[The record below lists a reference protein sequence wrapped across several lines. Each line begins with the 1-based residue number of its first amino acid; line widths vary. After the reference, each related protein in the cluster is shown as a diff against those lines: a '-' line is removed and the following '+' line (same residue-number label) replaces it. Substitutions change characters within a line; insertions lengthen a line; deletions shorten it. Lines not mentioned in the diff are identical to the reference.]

1 MLEKIVVLSDWLW
14 SYPLVLLLAGG
25 AIYTT
30 FRLKFI
36 QITRLPLII
45 KTIYR
50 DCVKKDIDNVNAE
63 GNISAL
69 QAGLTSIGNI
79 LGAGNI
85 MGVAV
90 AISMGG
96 TGALFWMLIVGI
108 FAICLKY
115 VEIILGMKYR
125 EKNELGEYV
134 GGAMYYL
141 KHCKF
146 PIFGGI
152 FAVLLAIELLPSI
165 GLQALSVVQSAE
177 TLGISKY
184 ITGTVIFLIVLITVV
199 GGVKRIGFFMDKVVP
214 FMSLAYLILAWIVI
228 LYNYKN
234 IPYII
239 GNIFAG
245 AFSAPAA
252 IGGVAGGT
260 LAITIRS
267 GLARGT
273 YSNEAGMGTSPIAY
287 AAAITDFP
295 ARQALWGML
304 EVFISTF
311 IICFTSGLLVTT
323 SGVYEKISIDKA
335 ASMPAV
341 AFQELYGTFLGGTFM
356 TVIIILFV
364 LSSILAEVFFG
375 EKQVEYIFGTKVS
388 KVARYIYMI
397 MILVGAFGSLGFTV
411 SLLDMTLALLVT
423 VNMLGVI
430 MLTKDAVEESDR
442 FFDYLKNN
450 EK

>member
-1 MLEKIVVLSDWLW
+1 MLEKIIAISDWLW
-14 SYPLVLLLAGG
+14 SYPLVLLLSFG
-25 AIYTT
+25 ALYATL
-30 FRLKFI
+30 RLRFI
-36 QITRLPLII
+36 QIRKLPLII

-50 DCVKKDIDNVNAE
+50 DAVKKNASGE

-69 QAGLTSIGNI
+69 QAGLTAIGST

-90 AISMGG
+90 AVSMGG
-96 TGALFWMLIVGI
+96 TGALFWMLVVGT

-115 VEIILGMKYR
+115 VEIILGIKYR

-141 KHCKF
+141 KHCKI
-146 PIFGGI
+146 PIFGGL

-184 ITGTVIFLIVLITVV
+184 ITGTAMFLVVLITVV
-199 GGVKRIGFFMDKVVP
+199 GGVKRIGALMDKIVP
-214 FMSLAYLILAWIVI
+214 FMSLAYFVLAWIVI

-234 IPYII
+234 IPLVI

-252 IGGVAGGT
+252 FGGLAGGT
-260 LAITIRS
+260 VAITIRS

-287 AAAITDFP
+287 AAAVTDFP

-311 IICFTSGLLVTT
+311 VMCFTSGLLVTT
-323 SGVYEKISIDKA
+323 SGVYQKISADKA

-364 LSSILAEVFFG
+364 LSTLLAMVFFG
-375 EKQVEYIFGTKVS
+375 EKQVEYICGTKVS
-388 KVARYIYMI
+388 KIARYVYML
-397 MILVGAFGSLGFTV
+397 MILVGAFGSLGFTI
-411 SLLDMTLALLVT
+411 SILDITLALLVII
-423 VNMLGVI
+423 NMLGVI
-430 MLTKDAVEESDR
+430 MLTGDAVKESDR
-442 FFDYLKNN
+442 FFEHLKNN
-450 EK
+450 ENS

>member
-1 MLEKIVVLSDWLW
+1 MLGKIIAISDWLW
-14 SYPLVLLLAGG
+14 SYPLVLLLSFG
-25 AIYTT
+25 ALYATL
-30 FRLKFI
+30 RLRFI
-36 QITRLPLII
+36 QITKLPLII

-50 DCVKKDIDNVNAE
+50 DSIKKNASGE

-69 QAGLTSIGNI
+69 QAGLTAIGST

-96 TGALFWMLIVGI
+96 TGALFWMLVVGT

-115 VEIILGMKYR
+115 VEIILGIKYR

-141 KHCKF
+141 KHCKI
-146 PIFGGI
+146 PIFGGL

-184 ITGTVIFLIVLITVV
+184 ITGTVMFLVVLITVV
-199 GGVKRIGFFMDKVVP
+199 GGVKRIGALMDKIVP
-214 FMSLAYLILAWIVI
+214 FMSLAYFVLAWIVI

-234 IPYII
+234 IPLVI

-252 IGGVAGGT
+252 FGGLAGGT
-260 LAITIRS
+260 VAITIRS

-287 AAAITDFP
+287 AAAVTDFP

-311 IICFTSGLLVTT
+311 VMCFTSGLLVTT
-323 SGVYEKISIDKA
+323 SGVYQKISADKA

-364 LSSILAEVFFG
+364 LSTLLAMVFFG
-375 EKQVEYIFGTKVS
+375 EKQVEYICGTKIS
-388 KVARYIYMI
+388 KLARYVYML
-397 MILVGAFGSLGFTV
+397 MILVGAFGSLGFTI
-411 SLLDMTLALLVT
+411 SILDITLALLVII
-423 VNMLGVI
+423 NMLGVI
-430 MLTKDAVEESDR
+430 MLTGDAVKESDR
-442 FFDYLKNN
+442 FFEHLKNN

>member
-1 MLEKIVVLSDWLW
+1 MLEKIIAISDWLW
-14 SYPLVLLLAGG
+14 SYPLVLLLSFG
-25 AIYTT
+25 ALYVTL
-30 FRLKFI
+30 RLKFI
-36 QITRLPLII
+36 QITKLPLIV

-50 DCVKKDIDNVNAE
+50 DSIKKNASGE

-69 QAGLTSIGNI
+69 QAGLTAIGST

-90 AISMGG
+90 AVSMGG
-96 TGALFWMLIVGI
+96 TGALFWMLVVGT

-115 VEIILGMKYR
+115 VEIILGIKYR

-141 KHCKF
+141 KHCKI
-146 PIFGGI
+146 PIFGGM

-184 ITGTVIFLIVLITVV
+184 ITGIAMFLVVLITVV
-199 GGVKRIGFFMDKVVP
+199 GGVKRIGALMDKIVP
-214 FMSLAYLILAWIVI
+214 FMSLGYFVLAWIVI

-234 IPYII
+234 IPVVI
-239 GNIFAG
+239 GDIFAG

-252 IGGVAGGT
+252 FGGLAGGT
-260 LAITIRS
+260 VAMTIRS

-311 IICFTSGLLVTT
+311 VMCFTSGLLVTT
-323 SGVYEKISIDKA
+323 SGVYQKITADKA

-341 AFQELYGTFLGGTFM
+341 AFQELYGKLLGGTFM

-364 LSSILAEVFFG
+364 LSTLLAMVFFG
-375 EKQVEYIFGTKVS
+375 EKQVEYICGTKIS
-388 KVARYIYMI
+388 KIARYVYML
-397 MILVGAFGSLGFTV
+397 MILVGAFGSLGFTI
-411 SLLDMTLALLVT
+411 SLLDITLALLVII
-423 VNMLGVI
+423 NMIGVI
-430 MLTKDAVEESDR
+430 MLTGDAIKESDR
-442 FFDYLKNN
+442 FFEHLKNN

>member
-1 MLEKIVVLSDWLW
+1 MEKITMISDWLW
-14 SYPLVLLLAGG
+14 SYPMVLLLAFGS
-25 AIYTT
+25 IYVTIR
-30 FRLKFI
+30 FKFI
-36 QITRLPLII
+36 QFFKLPLIV
-45 KTIYR
+45 KTVY
-50 DCVKKDIDNVNAE
+50 KDIVKENSGE

-69 QAGLTSIGNI
+69 QAGLTAIGST

-85 MGVAV
+85 IGVAV

-96 TGALFWMLIVGI
+96 IGALFWMLVIGL
-108 FAICLKY
+108 FAVCLKY
-115 VEIILGMKYR
+115 AEVILGIKYR

-141 KHCKF
+141 KHTKF
-146 PIFGGI
+146 PILGTL
-152 FAVLLAIELLPSI
+152 FALFLAFELLPSI

-184 ITGTVIFLIVLITVV
+184 VTGTVMFAIVFVTIIGGIKRV
-199 GGVKRIGFFMDKVVP
+199 GALMDKIVP
-214 FMSLAYLILAWIVI
+214 FMSFGYFILAWIII

-234 IPYII
+234 IPIVFVKM
-239 GNIFAG
+239 FAG

-252 IGGVAGGT
+252 FGGMVGGT
-260 LAITIRS
+260 VAITIRA

-295 ARQALWGML
+295 ARQALWGMV

-311 IICFTSGLLVTT
+311 VMCLTSGLLVTT
-323 SGVYEKISIDKA
+323 SGVYEKISYEKA

-341 AFQELYGTFLGGTFM
+341 AMQGFYGEFWGGTFM

-364 LSSILAEVFFG
+364 LSTLIVMVYMG
-375 EKQVEYIFGTKVS
+375 EKQIEYIFGTKFS
-388 KVARYIYMI
+388 RQSRYIYIVMVLI
-397 MILVGAFGSLGFTV
+397 GAFGHLGSIVSFLDLSLA
-411 SLLDMTLALLVT
+411 SLVII
-423 VNMLGVI
+423 NMYGVI
-430 MLTKDAVEESDR
+430 SMTGRAVEESDR
-442 FFDYLKNN
+442 FFEHLKN

>member
-1 MLEKIVVLSDWLW
+1 MLGKIIAISDWLW
-14 SYPLVLLLAGG
+14 SYPLVLLLSFG
-25 AIYTT
+25 ALYATL
-30 FRLKFI
+30 RLRFI
-36 QITRLPLII
+36 QITKLPLII

-50 DCVKKDIDNVNAE
+50 DSIKKNASGE

-69 QAGLTSIGNI
+69 QAGLTAIGST

-96 TGALFWMLIVGI
+96 TGALFWMLVVGT

-115 VEIILGMKYR
+115 VEIILGIKYR

-141 KHCKF
+141 KHCKI
-146 PIFGGI
+146 PIFGGL

-184 ITGTVIFLIVLITVV
+184 ITGTVMFLVVLITVV
-199 GGVKRIGFFMDKVVP
+199 GGVKRIGALMDKIVP
-214 FMSLAYLILAWIVI
+214 FMSLAYFVLAWIVI

-234 IPYII
+234 IPLVI

-252 IGGVAGGT
+252 FGGLAGGT
-260 LAITIRS
+260 VAITIRS

-287 AAAITDFP
+287 AAAVTDFP

-311 IICFTSGLLVTT
+311 VMCFTSGLLVTT
-323 SGVYEKISIDKA
+323 SGVYQKISADKA

-364 LSSILAEVFFG
+364 LSTLLAMVFFG
-375 EKQVEYIFGTKVS
+375 EKQVEYICGTKIS
-388 KVARYIYMI
+388 KLARYVYML
-397 MILVGAFGSLGFTV
+397 MILVGAFGSLGFTI
-411 SLLDMTLALLVT
+411 SILDITLALLVII
-423 VNMLGVI
+423 NMLGVI
-430 MLTKDAVEESDR
+430 MLAGDAVEESDR
-442 FFDYLKNN
+442 FFEHLKNN
-450 EK
+450 ENS

>member
-1 MLEKIVVLSDWLW
+1 MLGKIIAISDWLW
-14 SYPLVLLLAGG
+14 SYPLVLLLSFG
-25 AIYTT
+25 ALYATL
-30 FRLKFI
+30 RLRFI
-36 QITRLPLII
+36 QITKLPLII

-50 DCVKKDIDNVNAE
+50 DSIKKNASGE

-69 QAGLTSIGNI
+69 QAGLTAIGST

-96 TGALFWMLIVGI
+96 TGALFWMLVVGT

-115 VEIILGMKYR
+115 VEIILGIKYR

-141 KHCKF
+141 KHCKI
-146 PIFGGI
+146 PIFGGL

-184 ITGTVIFLIVLITVV
+184 ITGTVMFLVVLITVV
-199 GGVKRIGFFMDKVVP
+199 GGVKRIGALMDKIVP
-214 FMSLAYLILAWIVI
+214 FMSLAYFVLAWIVI

-234 IPYII
+234 IPLVI

-252 IGGVAGGT
+252 FGGLAGGT
-260 LAITIRS
+260 VAITIRS

-287 AAAITDFP
+287 AAAVTDFP

-311 IICFTSGLLVTT
+311 VMCFTSGLLVTT
-323 SGVYEKISIDKA
+323 SGVYQKISADKA

-364 LSSILAEVFFG
+364 LSTLLAMVFFG
-375 EKQVEYIFGTKVS
+375 EKQVEYICGTKIS
-388 KVARYIYMI
+388 KLARYVYML
-397 MILVGAFGSLGFTV
+397 MILVGAFGSLGFTI
-411 SLLDMTLALLVT
+411 SILDITLALLVII
-423 VNMLGVI
+423 NMLGVI
-430 MLTKDAVEESDR
+430 MLTGDAVKESDR
-442 FFDYLKNN
+442 FFEHLKNN
-450 EK
+450 ENS

>member
-1 MLEKIVVLSDWLW
+1 MLGKIVAISDWLW
-14 SYPLVLLLAGG
+14 SYPLVLLLSFG
-25 AIYTT
+25 ALYATL
-30 FRLKFI
+30 RLRFI
-36 QITRLPLII
+36 QITKLPLIT

-50 DCVKKDIDNVNAE
+50 DSIKKNASGE

-69 QAGLTSIGNI
+69 QAGLTAIGST

-96 TGALFWMLIVGI
+96 TGALFWMLVVGT

-115 VEIILGMKYR
+115 VEIILGIKYR

-141 KHCKF
+141 KHSKI
-146 PIFGGI
+146 PIFGGL

-184 ITGTVIFLIVLITVV
+184 ITGTVMFLVVLITVV
-199 GGVKRIGFFMDKVVP
+199 GGVKRIGALMDKIVP
-214 FMSLAYLILAWIVI
+214 FMSLAYFVLAWIVI

-234 IPYII
+234 IPLVI

-252 IGGVAGGT
+252 FGGLAGGT
-260 LAITIRS
+260 VAITIRS

-287 AAAITDFP
+287 AAAVTDFP

-311 IICFTSGLLVTT
+311 VMCFTSGLLVTT
-323 SGVYEKISIDKA
+323 SGVYQKISADKA

-364 LSSILAEVFFG
+364 LSTLLAMVFFG
-375 EKQVEYIFGTKVS
+375 EKQVEYICGTKIS
-388 KVARYIYMI
+388 KLARYVYML
-397 MILVGAFGSLGFTV
+397 MILVGAFGSLGFTI
-411 SLLDMTLALLVT
+411 SILDITLALLVII
-423 VNMLGVI
+423 NMLGVI
-430 MLTKDAVEESDR
+430 MLTGDAVEESDR
-442 FFDYLKNN
+442 FFEHLKNN
-450 EK
+450 ENS

>member
-1 MLEKIVVLSDWLW
+1 LT
-14 SYPLVLLLAGG
+14 
-25 AIYTT
+25 AIGST
-30 FRLKFI
+30 
-36 QITRLPLII
+36 
-45 KTIYR
+45 
-50 DCVKKDIDNVNAE
+50 
-63 GNISAL
+63 
-69 QAGLTSIGNI
+69 

-96 TGALFWMLIVGI
+96 TGALFWMLVVGT

-115 VEIILGMKYR
+115 VEIILGIKYR

-141 KHCKF
+141 KHCKI
-146 PIFGGI
+146 PIFGGL

-184 ITGTVIFLIVLITVV
+184 ITGTVMFLVVLITVV
-199 GGVKRIGFFMDKVVP
+199 GGVKRIGALMDKIVP
-214 FMSLAYLILAWIVI
+214 FMSLAYFVLAWIVI

-234 IPYII
+234 IPLVI

-252 IGGVAGGT
+252 FGGLAGGT
-260 LAITIRS
+260 VAITIRS

-287 AAAITDFP
+287 AAAVTDFP

-311 IICFTSGLLVTT
+311 VMCFTSGLLVTT
-323 SGVYEKISIDKA
+323 SGVYQKISADKA

-364 LSSILAEVFFG
+364 LSTLLAMVFFG
-375 EKQVEYIFGTKVS
+375 EKQVEYICGTKIS
-388 KVARYIYMI
+388 KLARYVYML
-397 MILVGAFGSLGFTV
+397 MILVGAFGSLGFTI
-411 SLLDMTLALLVT
+411 SILDITLALLVII
-423 VNMLGVI
+423 NMLGVI
-430 MLTKDAVEESDR
+430 MLTGDAVKESDR
-442 FFDYLKNN
+442 FFEHLKNN

>member
-1 MLEKIVVLSDWLW
+1 MLGKIIAISDWLW
-14 SYPLVLLLAGG
+14 SYPLVLLLSFG
-25 AIYTT
+25 ALYATL
-30 FRLKFI
+30 RLRFI
-36 QITRLPLII
+36 QITKLPLII

-50 DCVKKDIDNVNAE
+50 DSIKKNASGE

-69 QAGLTSIGNI
+69 QAGLTAIGST

-96 TGALFWMLIVGI
+96 TGALFWMLVVGT

-115 VEIILGMKYR
+115 VEIILGIKYR

-141 KHCKF
+141 KHCKI
-146 PIFGGI
+146 PIFGGL

-184 ITGTVIFLIVLITVV
+184 ITGTVMFLVVLITVV
-199 GGVKRIGFFMDKVVP
+199 GGVKRIGALMDKIVP
-214 FMSLAYLILAWIVI
+214 FMSLAYFVLAWIVI

-234 IPYII
+234 IPLVI

-252 IGGVAGGT
+252 FGGLAGGT
-260 LAITIRS
+260 VAITIRS

-287 AAAITDFP
+287 AAAVTDFP

-311 IICFTSGLLVTT
+311 VMCFTSGLLVTT
-323 SGVYEKISIDKA
+323 SGVYQKISADKA

-364 LSSILAEVFFG
+364 LSTLLAMVFFG
-375 EKQVEYIFGTKVS
+375 EKQVEYICGTKIS
-388 KVARYIYMI
+388 KLARYVYML
-397 MILVGAFGSLGFTV
+397 MILVGAFGSLGFTI
-411 SLLDMTLALLVT
+411 SILDITLALLVII
-423 VNMLGVI
+423 NMLGVI
-430 MLTKDAVEESDR
+430 MLTGDAVEESDR
-442 FFDYLKNN
+442 FFEHLKNN
-450 EK
+450 ENS

>member
-1 MLEKIVVLSDWLW
+1 MLGKIIAISDWLW
-14 SYPLVLLLAGG
+14 SYPLVLLLSFG
-25 AIYTT
+25 ALYATL
-30 FRLKFI
+30 RLRFI
-36 QITRLPLII
+36 QITKLPLII

-50 DCVKKDIDNVNAE
+50 DSIKKNASGE

-69 QAGLTSIGNI
+69 QAGLTAIGST

-96 TGALFWMLIVGI
+96 TGALFWMLVVGT

-115 VEIILGMKYR
+115 VEIILGIKYR

-141 KHCKF
+141 KYCKI
-146 PIFGGI
+146 PIFGGL

-184 ITGTVIFLIVLITVV
+184 ITGTVMFLVVLITVV
-199 GGVKRIGFFMDKVVP
+199 GGVKRIGALMDKIVP
-214 FMSLAYLILAWIVI
+214 FMSLAYFVLAWIVI

-234 IPYII
+234 IPLVI

-252 IGGVAGGT
+252 FGGLAGGT
-260 LAITIRS
+260 VAITIRS

-287 AAAITDFP
+287 AAAVTDFP

-311 IICFTSGLLVTT
+311 VMCFTSGLLVTT
-323 SGVYEKISIDKA
+323 SGVYQKISADKA

-364 LSSILAEVFFG
+364 LSTLLAMVFFG
-375 EKQVEYIFGTKVS
+375 EKQVEYICGTKIS
-388 KVARYIYMI
+388 KLARYVYML
-397 MILVGAFGSLGFTV
+397 MILVGAFGSLGFTI
-411 SLLDMTLALLVT
+411 SILDITLALLVII
-423 VNMLGVI
+423 NMLGVI
-430 MLTKDAVEESDR
+430 MLTGDAVKESDR
-442 FFDYLKNN
+442 FFEHLKNN
-450 EK
+450 ENS

>member
-1 MLEKIVVLSDWLW
+1 MLGKIIAISDWLW
-14 SYPLVLLLAGG
+14 SYPLVLLLSFG
-25 AIYTT
+25 ALYATL
-30 FRLKFI
+30 RLRFI
-36 QITRLPLII
+36 QITKLPLII

-50 DCVKKDIDNVNAE
+50 DSIKKNASGE

-69 QAGLTSIGNI
+69 QAGLTAIGST

-96 TGALFWMLIVGI
+96 TGALFWMLVVGT

-115 VEIILGMKYR
+115 VEIILGIKYR

-141 KHCKF
+141 KHCKI
-146 PIFGGI
+146 PIFGGL

-184 ITGTVIFLIVLITVV
+184 ITGTVMFLVVLITVV
-199 GGVKRIGFFMDKVVP
+199 GGVKRIGALMDKIVP
-214 FMSLAYLILAWIVI
+214 FMSLAYFVLAWIVI

-234 IPYII
+234 IPLVI

-252 IGGVAGGT
+252 FGGLAGGT
-260 LAITIRS
+260 VAITIRS

-273 YSNEAGMGTSPIAY
+273 YSNEAG
-287 AAAITDFP
+287 
-295 ARQALWGML
+295 
-304 EVFISTF
+304 
-311 IICFTSGLLVTT
+311 
-323 SGVYEKISIDKA
+323 
-335 ASMPAV
+335 
-341 AFQELYGTFLGGTFM
+341 
-356 TVIIILFV
+356 
-364 LSSILAEVFFG
+364 
-375 EKQVEYIFGTKVS
+375 
-388 KVARYIYMI
+388 
-397 MILVGAFGSLGFTV
+397 
-411 SLLDMTLALLVT
+411 
-423 VNMLGVI
+423 
-430 MLTKDAVEESDR
+430 
-442 FFDYLKNN
+442 
-450 EK
+450 

>member
-1 MLEKIVVLSDWLW
+1 MLGKIVAISDWLW
-14 SYPLVLLLAGG
+14 SYPLVLLLSFG
-25 AIYTT
+25 ALYATL
-30 FRLKFI
+30 RLRFI
-36 QITRLPLII
+36 QITKLPLII

-50 DCVKKDIDNVNAE
+50 DSIKKNASGE

-69 QAGLTSIGNI
+69 QAGLTAIGST

-96 TGALFWMLIVGI
+96 TGALFWMLVVGT

-115 VEIILGMKYR
+115 VEIILGIKYR

-141 KHCKF
+141 KHCKI
-146 PIFGGI
+146 PIFGGL

-184 ITGTVIFLIVLITVV
+184 ITGTVMFLVVLITVV
-199 GGVKRIGFFMDKVVP
+199 GGVKRIGALMDKIVP
-214 FMSLAYLILAWIVI
+214 FMSLAYFVLAWIVI

-234 IPYII
+234 IPLVI

-252 IGGVAGGT
+252 FGGLAGGT
-260 LAITIRS
+260 VAITIRS

-287 AAAITDFP
+287 AAAVTDFP

-311 IICFTSGLLVTT
+311 VMCFTSGLLVTT
-323 SGVYEKISIDKA
+323 SGVYQKISADKA

-364 LSSILAEVFFG
+364 LSTLLAMVFFG
-375 EKQVEYIFGTKVS
+375 EKQVEYICGTKIS
-388 KVARYIYMI
+388 KLARYVYML
-397 MILVGAFGSLGFTV
+397 MILVGAFGSLGFTI
-411 SLLDMTLALLVT
+411 SILDITLALLVII
-423 VNMLGVI
+423 NMLGVI
-430 MLTKDAVEESDR
+430 MLTGDAVEESDR
-442 FFDYLKNN
+442 FFEHLKNN
-450 EK
+450 ENS

>member
-1 MLEKIVVLSDWLW
+1 MLGKIVAISDWLW
-14 SYPLVLLLAGG
+14 SYPLVLLLSFG
-25 AIYTT
+25 ALYATL
-30 FRLKFI
+30 RLRFI
-36 QITRLPLII
+36 QITKLPLII

-50 DCVKKDIDNVNAE
+50 DSIKKNASGE

-69 QAGLTSIGNI
+69 QAGLTAIGST

-96 TGALFWMLIVGI
+96 TGALFWMLVVGT

-115 VEIILGMKYR
+115 VEIILGIKYR

-141 KHCKF
+141 KHCKI
-146 PIFGGI
+146 PIFGGL

-184 ITGTVIFLIVLITVV
+184 ITGTVMFLVVLITVV
-199 GGVKRIGFFMDKVVP
+199 GGVKRIGALMDKIVP
-214 FMSLAYLILAWIVI
+214 FMSLAYFVLAWIVI

-234 IPYII
+234 IPLVI

-252 IGGVAGGT
+252 FGGLAGGT
-260 LAITIRS
+260 VAITIRS

-287 AAAITDFP
+287 AAAVTDFP

-311 IICFTSGLLVTT
+311 VMCFTSGLLVTT
-323 SGVYEKISIDKA
+323 SGVYQKISADKA

-364 LSSILAEVFFG
+364 LSTLLAMVFFG
-375 EKQVEYIFGTKVS
+375 EKQVEYICGTKIS
-388 KVARYIYMI
+388 KLARYVYML
-397 MILVGAFGSLGFTV
+397 MILVGAFGSLGFTI
-411 SLLDMTLALLVT
+411 SILDITLALLVII
-423 VNMLGVI
+423 NMLGVI
-430 MLTKDAVEESDR
+430 MLTGDAVKESDR
-442 FFDYLKNN
+442 FFEHLKNN
-450 EK
+450 ENS

>member
-1 MLEKIVVLSDWLW
+1 MLGKIVAISDWLW
-14 SYPLVLLLAGG
+14 SYPLVLLLSFG
-25 AIYTT
+25 ALYATL
-30 FRLKFI
+30 RLRFI
-36 QITRLPLII
+36 QITKLPLII

-50 DCVKKDIDNVNAE
+50 DSIKKNASGE

-69 QAGLTSIGNI
+69 QAGLTAIGST

-96 TGALFWMLIVGI
+96 TGALFWMLVVGT

-115 VEIILGMKYR
+115 VEIILGIKYR

-141 KHCKF
+141 KHSKI
-146 PIFGGI
+146 PIFGGL

-184 ITGTVIFLIVLITVV
+184 ITGTVMFLVVLITVV
-199 GGVKRIGFFMDKVVP
+199 GGVKRIGALMDKIVP
-214 FMSLAYLILAWIVI
+214 FMSLAYFVLAWIVI

-234 IPYII
+234 IPLVI

-252 IGGVAGGT
+252 FGGLAGGT
-260 LAITIRS
+260 VAITIRS

-287 AAAITDFP
+287 AAAVTDFP

-311 IICFTSGLLVTT
+311 VMCFTSGLLVTT
-323 SGVYEKISIDKA
+323 SGVYQKISADKA

-364 LSSILAEVFFG
+364 LSTLLAMVFFG
-375 EKQVEYIFGTKVS
+375 EKQVEYICGTKIS
-388 KVARYIYMI
+388 KLARYVYML
-397 MILVGAFGSLGFTV
+397 MILVGAFGSLGFTI
-411 SLLDMTLALLVT
+411 SILDITLALLVII
-423 VNMLGVI
+423 NMLGVI
-430 MLTKDAVEESDR
+430 MLTGDAVEESDR
-442 FFDYLKNN
+442 FFEHLKNN
-450 EK
+450 ENS

>member
-1 MLEKIVVLSDWLW
+1 MLEKIVTISDWLW
-14 SYPLVLLLAGG
+14 SYPLVLLLSVG
-25 AIYTT
+25 ALYATLK
-30 FRLKFI
+30 LKFI
-36 QITRLPLII
+36 QITKLPIII

-50 DCVKKDIDNVNAE
+50 DAIKKNINGE

-69 QAGLTSIGNI
+69 QAGFTAIGSI

-96 TGALFWMLIVGI
+96 TGALFWMLVVGV

-115 VEIILGMKYR
+115 VEIILGIKYR

-141 KHCKF
+141 KHSKF
-146 PIFGGI
+146 PVFGGI

-177 TLGISKY
+177 TLGVSKY
-184 ITGTVIFLIVLITVV
+184 ITGTTIFLIVLIVIV
-199 GGVKRIGFFMDKVVP
+199 GGVKRIGAFMDKIVP

-234 IPYII
+234 ILPVLRS
-239 GNIFAG
+239 IFVG

-252 IGGVAGGT
+252 FGGLAGGT
-260 LAITIRS
+260 VAITIRS

-273 YSNEAGMGTSPIAY
+273 YSNEAGVGTSPIVY

-311 IICFTSGLLVTT
+311 IMCFTSGLLITT
-323 SGVYEKISIDKA
+323 SGVYEKISVDKA

-364 LSSILAEVFFG
+364 LSSLLTMVFFG
-375 EKQVEYIFGTKVS
+375 EKQVEYIFGIKVA
-388 KVARYIYMI
+388 KLARYIYML
-397 MILVGAFGSLGFTV
+397 MILVGAFGSLGFTI
-411 SLLDMTLALLVT
+411 SLLDITLGLLVII
-423 VNMLGVI
+423 NMIGVI
-430 MLTKDAVEESDR
+430 MLMDDAIEESDR
-442 FFDYLKNN
+442 FFAYLKNN